1 MNKNRKKNKISIEN
15 IRGQHYNH
23 RLSDGDHWHYCS
35 QPYSRPFRRS
45 R

>member
-23 RLSDGDHWHYCS
+23 RLSDLFGDQDDVLGWGCL
-35 QPYSRPFRRS
+35 
-45 R
+45 